1 MKDELAAV
9 KRVVI
14 KLGTGVLTSGIGS
27 LDRERVRRVAD
38 EVAALRARGVE
49 VLVVSSGAVGLGMGL
64 LGLRKRPTDLP
75 TLQACAAM
83 GQSLLINTWQEALQA
98 HGIPVAQILLTR
110 EDLRARQRHNAVL
123 RTLERLIACKA
134 LPIINENDTVSAA
147 EIRFGDN
154 DTLSALVASVARA
167 QVLFIL
173 STIEGLLDLNNGG
186 QRIPIVKAITPE
198 IEALASGT
206 QSATAVGGMVSKLA
220 AARIAMRAGCAVVIA
235 SGSEP
240 AIVSRILNG
249 SGEGTFFA
257 PKSDPIRSKK
267 RWLAIQDRTGGILHV
282 DEGAVQAL
290 RDGGKSLLAH
300 GISRVEGDFD
310 SGELVK
316 IAAPNGEVFALGI
329 TDRGAA
335 EIPACCKKSPDGSR
349 SKQSC
354 VVHRDNLVLMD

>member
-1 MKDELAAV
+1 VKDDLAAV

-14 KLGTGVLTSGIGS
+14 KLGTGVLTSGVGS
-27 LDRERVRRVAD
+27 LDRDHVQRVAD
-38 EVAALRARGVE
+38 EVATLRARGIE
-49 VLVVSSGAVGLGMGL
+49 VLLVSSGAVGLGMGL
-64 LGLRKRPTDLP
+64 LGLLRRPKDLP

-83 GQSLLINTWQEALQA
+83 GQSLLINTWQEALRP

-154 DTLSALVASVARA
+154 DTLSALVASVTRA

-173 STIEGLLDLNNGG
+173 STIEGLLDLGNGG
-186 QRIPIVKAITPE
+186 QRIPIVKSITPE

-235 SGSEP
+235 SGSDP

-249 SGEGTFFA
+249 SGEGTFFT

-267 RWLAIQDRTGGILHV
+267 RWLAIQDRTGGTLFV
-282 DEGAVQAL
+282 DEGAAAAL
-290 RDGGKSLLAH
+290 REGGKSLLAH
-300 GISRVEGDFD
+300 GITRIEGTFA
-310 SGELVK
+310 SGELIR
-316 IAAPNGEVFALGI
+316 IAAPDGTVFALGI
-329 TDRGAA
+329 TDRSAA
-335 EIPACCKKSPDGSR
+335 EIPACCKKIVDAPR